1 MLTPIEYNTHFLF
14 TEGTERAA
22 FLQDVRDRGILEA
35 RDLQNFIDAVEH
47 ALIAAEKAAIEDVR
61 LAKEQAELDY
71 SAQMSHAEFITVS
84 ALIADAF
91 SSLSHRHPDLADEL
105 HEAGVALTEA
115 IR

>member
-35 RDLQNFIDAVEH
+35 RDLQNYIDAVEH
-47 ALIAAEKAAIEDVR
+47 ALTDAEDR
-61 LAKEQAELDY
+61 LSSRPESGL
-71 SAQMSHAEFITVS
+71 MSDAEFITVS
-84 ALIADAF
+84 GLIADAF